1 MSRPSLFGIVFFAF
15 CATFCLFAFTS
26 VCSGAEAPKIIVPVE
41 HTTPEVE
48 PTGRLLRIEAG
59 SAGNTANT
67 PPGTMAARIAAQDT
81 IFEWFPS
88 QAPGRITG
96 GADFIDAA
104 LSPDESVLVIAER
117 IGGNGPNSTRLV
129 FFNLCND
136 KLVQSFELEKR
147 KLADIAFSPEGDG
160 MLWAVEE
167 KQSELD
173 APPRLLGIDPA
184 DGRIA
189 YESVPLEEN
198 PAGFAAGDG
207 KLWITLPD
215 EKSFLQFRTNSN
227 SDAEPEKIRSAISG
241 ARLQLTPD
249 AQTLLLFGA
258 GRMERFRVATDAP
271 EYLGHAALPGEGRP
285 EVVVP
290 LADDGSSLAIG
301 SPGEAAYLVAGG
313 AARKLAD
320 DCGETGCFRRQER
333 ELFLAVRLNEA
344 IQLYSEFRT
353 TPVRSVSPGDLRPF
367 NKNTNWRL
375 FALSGEKRE
384 ILLIDHRGNINRLE
398 IKTRRWSKTPIFTVP
413 ES

>member
-67 PPGTMAARIAAQDT
+67 PPGTMAVRIAAQDT

-189 YESVPLEEN
+189 YESAPLEEN

-313 AARKLAD
+313 AARKLTD